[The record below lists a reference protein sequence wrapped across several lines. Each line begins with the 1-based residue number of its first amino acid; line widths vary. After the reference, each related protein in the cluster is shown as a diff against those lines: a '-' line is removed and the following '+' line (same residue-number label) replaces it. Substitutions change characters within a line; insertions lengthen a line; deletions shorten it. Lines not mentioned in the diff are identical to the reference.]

1 MFQTFRFN
9 TVVHIHLWNR
19 MIALCTR
26 FKGKIMY
33 VCTLYR
39 VTQNTKNETSE
50 TTVRNLHCLFPCFL
64 IFMNPC
70 DLKLVFSFPNLKKNI
85 TQKAEILDNRL
96 NLSLFQVIVT
106 VSLFLGSPVCY
117 TVRSS
122 CLKSVRY
129 KIQLPRSQY
138 GTRSSY
144 LDVGTVQDLVAQKSV
159 WHNIQLPR
167 SRYGTRS
174 SCLEVGTVL

>member
-1 MFQTFRFN
+1 
-9 TVVHIHLWNR
+9 

-70 DLKLVFSFPNLKKNI
+70 DLKLVFSFLNLKKNI
-85 TQKAEILDNRL
+85 TQKADILEDKI
-96 NLSLFQVIVT
+96 NLSLFYGFKVIFT

-129 KIQLPRSQY
+129 KI
-138 GTRSSY
+138 
-144 LDVGTVQDLVAQKSV
+144 
-159 WHNIQLPR
+159 
-167 SRYGTRS
+167 
-174 SCLEVGTVL
+174 